1 MTLTD
6 MLGRLKRRLKISDST
21 QDELLTD
28 LLADANALMLAYM
41 NRTELPA
48 ALCGTQC
55 HLACILFN
63 RLGMEGE
70 KSRSEGS
77 ITMTVDT
84 LPAEITCQLTPY
96 RLCRVVTM

>member
-1 MTLTD
+1 MTCTE
-6 MLGRLKRRLKISDST
+6 MLSRLKRRLKINDSA

-48 ALCGTQC
+48 VLHSAQC
-55 HLACILFN
+55 HLACILYN

-70 KSRSEGS
+70 TSRSEGAV
-77 ITMTVDT
+77 TMTVDT
-84 LPAEITCQLTPY
+84 LPAEIVSQLTPY